1 MDINSW
7 RYVLSFGGAAGPG
20 PYMPQASSP
29 EEREEIENTF
39 VDGFVKSYAEIKE
52 ELGFDGI
59 DIDVESSLSTPLL
72 SAFRKIFKKLH
83 AQGELVSMAPE
94 SPILDPGNPAYEGE
108 DPGAGAHNSYVPL
121 ATRPSSITS
130 AGWLLS
136 CTTTSSHS
144 ARIRPSTSSR

>member
-29 EEREEIENTF
+29 EEREEIENKF
-39 VDGFVKSYAEIKE
+39 VDGFVKTYADIKKE
-52 ELGFDGI
+52 YGFDGI

-83 AQGELVSMAPE
+83 AHPE
-94 SPILDPGNPAYEGE
+94 A
-108 DPGAGAHNSYVPL
+108 
-121 ATRPSSITS
+121 PSSRRP
-130 AGWLLS
+130 AGPTQTGWWM
-136 CTTTSSHS
+136 
-144 ARIRPSTSSR
+144 ARIHARRVGVPPVGKRPA